1 MNKSNNWVLF
11 SAVLSTLIVHLI
23 ISTNAHAI
31 PAFTRANKVECST
44 CHTIYPELNEYGEAF
59 LKNSYVYFGKGAK
72 TGKINEPASAITP
85 PAKTAA
91 EVKAV
96 YEVRNDVKGSGNA
109 DTLSKLRAGAMLEAD
124 ENGSTPAAAAPQ
136 EVKVETRQP
145 AAAGETKPEGLMLSA
160 IPEQLPISF
169 TASLHG
175 TYNGSAVN
183 EFDFSSRALKLN
195 SGGNFAEKAG
205 FFGTYVVYTENVAN
219 ITNTSQTPTNATSKN
234 DIGELFLIWRHVL
247 DSPINLKIGRLQ
259 PKLGL
264 WKSNNKLAVTNSF
277 APYAYT
283 VGSKSVFRLEQPQ
296 DALEANAVI
305 ANRFF
310 VAGGVVNRKQ
320 QNTKEGYGHLSYKFG
335 GADFVANEP
344 DIDLNK
350 EESIFDF
357 LTVTVGGYGY
367 FGTNGETNTTAGVA
381 PTQNKYYRTGIDLD
395 ILYKLFRIR
404 LAGVMGRDDNPELTA
419 AKTATKSYVAAVE
432 GEYSF
437 LQNLIGAVRFEYQ
450 DDGRGYVRRYIPTLG
465 YTPLQ
470 NVKVA
475 MEYKHEIATSY
486 KSLPTSVSQDFIN
499 RIGTLGVTFSF

>member
-1 MNKSNNWVLF
+1 MKYVVSFSTSILLFVLLAAN
-11 SAVLSTLIVHLI
+11 S
-23 ISTNAHAI
+23 HAI

-44 CHTIYPELNEYGEAF
+44 CHTIYPALNEYGEAF
-59 LKNSYVYFGKGAK
+59 LKNSYVYFGKGPKGAK
-72 TGKINEPASAITP
+72 SKEVVPAPAAAAKKAPEAKP
-85 PAKTAA
+85 PAAA
-91 EVKAV
+91 
-96 YEVRNDVKGSGNA
+96 RQDIKGSGNA
-109 DTLSKLRAGAMLEAD
+109 DTLSKLKAGAMLATD
-124 ENGSTPAAAAPQ
+124 ENTSDLPAAAPQ
-136 EVKVETRQP
+136 EVNVEQRQP
-145 AAAGETKPEGLMLSA
+145 AAAAVADTKTEGILLSA

-169 TASLHG
+169 TANLHG
-175 TYNGSAVN
+175 TYNGNAAN

-195 SGGNFAEKAG
+195 AGGNFAEKAG
-205 FFGTYVVYTENVAN
+205 FFGTYVVYTENVAS
-219 ITNTSQTPTNATSKN
+219 ITNTSQTPTNLTSKN

-283 VGSKSVFRLEQPQ
+283 VGSKSVFRIEQPQ
-296 DALEANAVI
+296 DALEANAVLL
-305 ANRFF
+305 NRLF
-310 VAGGVVNRKQ
+310 VAGGVVNRKH
-320 QNTKEGYGHLSYKFG
+320 QNTKEGYGHISYKFG

-357 LTVTVGGYGY
+357 LSVTAAGYGY
-367 FGTNGETNTTAGVA
+367 FGTNGETNTIAGA
-381 PTQNKYYRTGIDLD
+381 TPAQNKFYRTGIDLD
-395 ILYKLFRIR
+395 ILYKLFRVR

-419 AKTATKSYVAAVE
+419 TKTATKTYVAAVE

-486 KSLPTSVSQDFIN
+486 KLLPTSTSQDFIN

>member
-1 MNKSNNWVLF
+1 MKFVVSFSTSILLFVLF
-11 SAVLSTLIVHLI
+11 AANSY
-23 ISTNAHAI
+23 AI

-59 LKNSYVYFGKGAK
+59 LKNSYVYFGKGPKGAK
-72 TGKINEPASAITP
+72 AKEIAPTPAA
-85 PAKTAA
+85 
-91 EVKAV
+91 KAV
-96 YEVRNDVKGSGNA
+96 PEAKPAGGARPDVKGSGDA
-109 DTLSKLRAGAMLEAD
+109 DTLSKLKTGAMLQTDATA
-124 ENGSTPAAAAPQ
+124 SAPAATAPL
-136 EVKVETRQP
+136 EVKVENQQP
-145 AAAGETKPEGLMLSA
+145 ATIADTKTEGILLSA

-169 TASLHG
+169 TANLHG
-175 TYNGSAVN
+175 TYDGSAVN

-195 SGGNFAEKAG
+195 AGGNFAEKAG
-205 FFGTYVVYTENVAN
+205 FFGTYLIYTENAAN
-219 ITNTSQTPTNATSKN
+219 ITNTSQTPNNMTSKN
-234 DIGELFLIWRHVL
+234 DIGELFLIWRHAL
-247 DSPINLKIGRLQ
+247 GSPINLKIGRLQ

-296 DALEANAVI
+296 DALEANAVL

-310 VAGGVVNRKQ
+310 VAGGVVNRKH

-350 EESIFDF
+350 EESVFDF

-367 FGTNGETNTTAGVA
+367 FGTNGETNTTAGVV
-381 PTQNKYYRTGIDLD
+381 PTQNKYYRTGIDFD

-419 AKTATKSYVAAVE
+419 AKTATRSYVAAVE

>member
-1 MNKSNNWVLF
+1 MHPSKNKISFGTVFSIFILLVLASNN
-11 SAVLSTLIVHLI
+11 AD
-23 ISTNAHAI
+23 AI

-59 LKNSYVYFGKGAK
+59 LKNSYVYFGKGTKNSKSKGVDPAPPPSK
-72 TGKINEPASAITP
+72 SADPETIQPGNKHTKI
-85 PAKTAA
+85 
-91 EVKAV
+91 
-96 YEVRNDVKGSGNA
+96 KGSGDA
-109 DTLSKLRAGAMLEAD
+109 DTLDKLRGGAMLPVDDAVTA
-124 ENGSTPAAAAPQ
+124 TPAPPATEP
-136 EVKVETRQP
+136 KVEKLP
-145 AAAGETKPEGLMLSA
+145 AASKVETKPEGIMLSA
-160 IPEQLPISF
+160 IPDQLPISF
-169 TASLHG
+169 TATLHG
-175 TYNGSAVN
+175 TYSSNAVN

-195 SGGNFAEKAG
+195 AGGNFAEKAG
-205 FFGTYVVYTENVAN
+205 FFGNYVVYTENVAN
-219 ITNTSQTPTNATSKN
+219 ITNTSQTPTNMTGKN
-234 DIGELFLIWRHVL
+234 DIGELFLIWRHAL
-247 DSPINLKIGRLQ
+247 GTPINLKVGRLQ

-296 DALEANAVI
+296 DALEANAVL
-305 ANRFF
+305 ANRLF
-310 VAGGVVNRKQ
+310 VAGGVVNRKH
-320 QNTKEGYGHLSYKFG
+320 QNTKEGYGHVSYKFG

-357 LTVTVGGYGY
+357 LSVTVGGYGY
-367 FGTNGETNTTAGVA
+367 FGTNGEPNTTAGSA
-381 PTQNKYYRTGIDLD
+381 PTQNKFFRTGLDLD

-404 LAGVMGRDDNPELTA
+404 LAGVVGRDDNPELTA
-419 AKTATKSYVAAVE
+419 VKVATRSYVAAIE

-486 KSLPTSVSQDFIN
+486 KSSPTTVSQDFVN